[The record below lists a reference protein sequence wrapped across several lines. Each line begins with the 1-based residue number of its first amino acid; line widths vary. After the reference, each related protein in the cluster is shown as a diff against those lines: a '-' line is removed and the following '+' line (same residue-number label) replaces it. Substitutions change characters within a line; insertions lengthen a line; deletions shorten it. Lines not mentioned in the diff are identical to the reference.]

1 MRRLPVLKT
10 IVSIVL
16 FLSVIVL
23 IFTIPAYVM
32 LLVMPATVPFKF
44 NGQIAENLGA
54 EYLILLL
61 LFIAGYAF
69 MVYALYLF
77 KKVLDLFSKQK
88 FFDNAVITLFDQIG
102 KAILIGYFIAAVP
115 AFLYNLVTESK
126 WLFELGFS
134 FDSGL
139 FIIAMGLFF
148 MALSEVFLIAKDK
161 KDNITSEL

>member
-1 MRRLPVLKT
+1 MRRLTVLKT
-10 IVSIVL
+10 IVKIVL
-16 FLSVIVL
+16 FLSVLVL

-32 LLVMPATVPFKF
+32 LLVMPGTVPFKF

-54 EYLILLL
+54 EYLILLF
-61 LFIAGYAF
+61 LFIVGYSF

-88 FFDNAVITLFDQIG
+88 FFDDAVITLFDQIG
-102 KAILIGYFIAAVP
+102 KAILIGYFVAAVP
-115 AFLYNLVTESK
+115 AFLYNLIAESK
-126 WLFELGFS
+126 WMFELGFS

-148 MALSEVFLIAKDK
+148 MVLSEVFLVAKSNN
-161 KDNITSEL
+161 NITSEL